1 MLYEWG
7 KNMNAVFGGNSFL
20 ANNFINY
27 FEDNHIPYISF
38 GQNKPIIHKNNFVL
52 TDHTKKNLSPISKY
66 SISNIYLF
74 KSLVRRDIQD
84 IKEYKN
90 KNAILFDRIL
100 DYISKINQVE
110 NIHYFST
117 TNDLS
122 LELNPI
128 YQETKNNQEMK
139 IKEYSNNKDVKLVIH
154 SLPRLIGPRDL
165 NFSRLTPQYLSHKIL
180 GTSFELKNPNSMLS
194 FMTVE
199 KLLDIFFQPAY
210 KKNENIIY
218 NTEFS
223 LKVENYLKLLD
234 NYLKEP
240 KNKTYNSL
248 NLNED
253 FSRYLSFIDWYLDNK
268 SIFRAGYEQW
278 RISN

>member
-1 MLYEWG
+1 
-7 KNMNAVFGGNSFL
+7 VFGANSFVG
-20 ANNFINY
+20 NNFINY

-52 TDHTKKNLSPISKY
+52 TDYSEKNLSQINKY

-84 IKEYKN
+84 NKEYKN
-90 KNAILFDRIL
+90 INIILFDKIL
-100 DYISKINQVE
+100 DCISKINQVE
-110 NIHYFST
+110 NVHFFST
-117 TNDLS
+117 TNDLGA
-122 LELNPI
+122 ELNPI
-128 YQETKNNQEMK
+128 YQQTKNYQEMK
-139 IKEYSNNKDVKLVIH
+139 IKECFNNKDVKLVIH
-154 SLPRLIGPRDL
+154 SLPRLLGPRDL
-165 NFSRLTPQYLSHKIL
+165 NFSRLTTQYLSHKIL
-180 GTSFELKNPNSMLS
+180 GTSFELKNPNSVLS
-194 FMTVE
+194 FITIE
-199 KLLDIFFQPAY
+199 KLLDIFFQATY

-218 NTEFS
+218 STEFS
-223 LKVENYLKLLD
+223 LKADNYLKLLD

-253 FSRYLSFIDWYLDNK
+253 YARYLSFIDWYLDNK
-268 SIFRAGYEQW
+268 SIFRAAYEQW